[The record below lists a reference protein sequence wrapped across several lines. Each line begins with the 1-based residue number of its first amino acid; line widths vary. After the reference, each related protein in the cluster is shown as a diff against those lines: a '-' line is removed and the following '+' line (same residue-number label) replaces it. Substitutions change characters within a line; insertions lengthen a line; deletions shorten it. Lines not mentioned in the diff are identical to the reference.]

1 MVNGKQPTEGRLE
14 ITKNGVTGSVCG
26 GDSFKEDEARV
37 VCKSLGHRYDT
48 DSKATVV
55 YASLGYRNM
64 KVSEH
69 RDKLLCMVY
78 QKGQKAPKWSTTRCT
93 PILIYTSTS
102 KYRRARLYL
111 GVDV

>member
-48 DSKATVV
+48 DSKATVMCESLPGIQVDTEIIKYDTDSDAAVVCKSLV
-55 YASLGYRNM
+55 YR
-64 KVSEH
+64 
-69 RDKLLCMVY
+69 
-78 QKGQKAPKWSTTRCT
+78 
-93 PILIYTSTS
+93 
-102 KYRRARLYL
+102 
-111 GVDV
+111 